1 MRINSDSMGLLV
13 AQLVKIYLQR
23 KRPWFDSW
31 VGKIP

>member
-13 AQLVKIYLQR
+13 AQLVKIYLQC
-23 KRPWFDSW
+23 KRSWFDSW